1 MRNPRPPR
9 STAPVPIRERSG
21 VPARIHHGAQYPDQW
36 TGRGMPVW
44 PIAETEASG
53 MARRKSG
60 SHRTQHWRR
69 QSRANSSL
77 KPNSLLAGKIQGI
90 FFVWAFGCSCW
101 PAI

>member
-60 SHRTQHWRR
+60 SHRTQRWRKGDSN
-69 QSRANSSL
+69 SRSHPDGELSQRVVL
-77 KPNSLLAGKIQGI
+77 VDICDGRHRRRTCDGS
-90 FFVWAFGCSCW
+90 
-101 PAI
+101 